1 MITRETQAQ
10 VTESGGERPDQLLV
24 ISVSGSDQGVIT
36 ETPKTKHQKK
46 EGKGL
51 EMTGNIVVK
60 SNWGSR
66 SCNGE
71 RWCDRAP
78 IEKRQE
84 MK

>member
-1 MITRETQAQ
+1 M
-10 VTESGGERPDQLLV
+10 

-60 SNWGSR
+60 SN
-66 SCNGE
+66 GE
-71 RWCDRAP
+71 AVMEKDGDRAP

>member
-1 MITRETQAQ
+1 MITRGTQAQ
-10 VTESGGERPDQLLV
+10 VTESGGGKPGQLLV

-60 SNWGSR
+60 SN
-66 SCNGE
+66 GE
-71 RWCDRAP
+71 AVTEKDGDRAP
-78 IEKRQE
+78 IEK
-84 MK
+84 

>member
-1 MITRETQAQ
+1 MGKDPT
-10 VTESGGERPDQLLV
+10 QLLV

-36 ETPKTKHQKK
+36 ETQKIKHQKK

-60 SNWGSR
+60 SN
-66 SCNGE
+66 GE
-71 RWCDRAP
+71 AVTEKDGDRAP

>member
-1 MITRETQAQ
+1 MITRGTQAQ

-60 SNWGSR
+60 SN
-66 SCNGE
+66 GE
-71 RWCDRAP
+71 AVTEKDGDRAP
-78 IEKRQE
+78 TEKRQE